1 MPCGGGGD
9 GGGGD
14 GGGGDGGGGDD
25 GGGGG
30 GGGGGELWS
39 FEHLRQRLSGF
50 TMVRTAKVVAL
61 KSKVLLLFLL
71 VLLLWLG

>member
-14 GGGGDGGGGDD
+14 GGGGDD
-25 GGGGG
+25 GGG